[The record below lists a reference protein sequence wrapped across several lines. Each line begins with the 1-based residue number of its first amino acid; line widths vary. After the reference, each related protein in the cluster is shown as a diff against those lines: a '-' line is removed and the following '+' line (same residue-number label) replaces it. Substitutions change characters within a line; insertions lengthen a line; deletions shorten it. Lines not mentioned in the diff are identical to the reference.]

1 MKNHIRAKAFLVG
14 ASFGKIDLSELKEH
28 LNELELLAQT
38 AEYDIIEIFT
48 QQISNVNPSFYIGS
62 GKANSIINK
71 AKTLGVKLIIFDNE
85 LTPAQSK
92 NYNKIAKD
100 IKVIDR
106 GSLILDIFMSH
117 AKTKE
122 SKVQVELAQLQ
133 YTLPR
138 LTRAWTHL
146 ERQMGGIGSRAGAGE
161 TQIEVDRR
169 LVRSRINKLKTELF
183 KINKNRKSQSKKRI
197 DSFKVALVGYTNAGK
212 STTMKALSGVD
223 VLIKDQLFATLDTTV
238 RSVLLDKD
246 HKILLS
252 DTVGFIRKLPHH
264 LIASFKST
272 LKEVVE
278 SNLILLVLDASSNQI
293 DDHYRIIRDALESI
307 GAGQNKF
314 IIVLNKVDQLDN
326 QSDFKVLSKKFPD
339 SIFISAM
346 NSIRIDELRLKI
358 IEEMEKNYDVVDL
371 ELPYNNGKKISLLQ
385 KLATVI
391 NREYRDNSIKLRVKA
406 SKDKIGQI
414 LKLIKN

>member
-48 QQISNVNPSFYIGS
+48 QQISKVNPSFYIGS

-314 IIVLNKVDQLDN
+314 IIVLNKVDRLDN
-326 QSDFKVLSKKFPD
+326 QSDFKVLTKKFPD

-346 NSIRIDELRLKI
+346 NSIRVDELRLKI

-414 LKLIKN
+414 LKLIEN

>member
-161 TQIEVDRR
+161 TQIEVDNKRR
-169 LVRSRINKLKTELF
+169 GCDYF
-183 KINKNRKSQSKKRI
+183 WW
-197 DSFKVALVGYTNAGK
+197 
-212 STTMKALSGVD
+212 
-223 VLIKDQLFATLDTTV
+223 
-238 RSVLLDKD
+238 
-246 HKILLS
+246 
-252 DTVGFIRKLPHH
+252 
-264 LIASFKST
+264 
-272 LKEVVE
+272 
-278 SNLILLVLDASSNQI
+278 
-293 DDHYRIIRDALESI
+293 
-307 GAGQNKF
+307 
-314 IIVLNKVDQLDN
+314 
-326 QSDFKVLSKKFPD
+326 
-339 SIFISAM
+339 
-346 NSIRIDELRLKI
+346 RLY
-358 IEEMEKNYDVVDL
+358 YD
-371 ELPYNNGKKISLLQ
+371 
-385 KLATVI
+385 
-391 NREYRDNSIKLRVKA
+391 R
-406 SKDKIGQI
+406 
-414 LKLIKN
+414 

>member
-48 QQISNVNPSFYIGS
+48 QQISKVNPSFYIGS

-346 NSIRIDELRLKI
+346 NSMRIDELRLKI

-406 SKDKIGQI
+406 SKNKIGQI